1 MPPACHS
8 VAALKDFVQRLSALP
23 HPGRV
28 TLKKES
34 SVAILTLSN
43 PERRNAMSGPMMA
56 GLADAVKELEMWNEG
71 VAVILTGEGGTFCSG
86 LDYELARGGTV
97 SSPQQATLM
106 SQLMTDTLHRLRQL
120 PLLSV
125 AAIDGFAIG
134 GGAELTTATD
144 WRVMASDAQVR
155 FVHARMGATTGWGGG
170 ARLVGML
177 GRARALKLLA
187 HGTPLDGNAAFAL
200 GLCDGV
206 AQAGE
211 TAASAAARLLID
223 PAIAHSASVQSL
235 RAIKSAFASASDIPP
250 EVRAEETQAIGR
262 VWGSEANR
270 NALTGQR
277 ST

>member
-1 MPPACHS
+1 M
-8 VAALKDFVQRLSALP
+8 
-23 HPGRV
+23 
-28 TLKKES
+28 
-34 SVAILTLSN
+34 AILTLSN